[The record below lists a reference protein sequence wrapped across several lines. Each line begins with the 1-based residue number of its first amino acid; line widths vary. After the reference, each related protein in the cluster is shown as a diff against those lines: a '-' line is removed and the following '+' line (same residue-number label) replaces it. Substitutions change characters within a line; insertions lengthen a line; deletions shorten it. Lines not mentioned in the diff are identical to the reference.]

1 MFHLLAKGDVTLS
14 KCHGTV
20 TPLRPAKTRCGSS
33 IYFLKRQIKICR
45 NERNGRPNNRWTFR
59 VQRCHRLSTFWW
71 YPAAPIHFPLNERV
85 GFSVDLRFPGSPVI
99 EKHHLPTAE
108 TPRAWRCRYIPH
120 RLVSLLVLIHFCFWF
135 DHWQFCSV
143 FFHLINNLLLFW
155 SWLYL
160 HCDCT
165 TCAETNLLCY
175 ANLPLYWL
183 FISFLFF
190 IFLHAFFKSS
200 TNLMVLYCNPLGPTL
215 FSPTTSTTPP
225 PPTTTTTSC
234 NLVQSKCTMNPLC
247 PPMTTGLVNLS
258 GCSSNQP
265 KIPKFCCYKPYV
277 CNIYM

>member
-20 TPLRPAKTRCGSS
+20 TPLQPVKTRCGSS
-33 IYFLKRQIKICR
+33 VYFLKRQIKICR
-45 NERNGRPNNRWTFR
+45 NERMDVRTT
-59 VQRCHRLSTFWW
+59 VELSVLKGATDCPRFGDTQL
-71 YPAAPIHFPLNERV
+71 PIHFPLNERV
-85 GFSVDLRFPGSPVI
+85 GFSVDLCFPGSPVI
-99 EKHHLPTAE
+99 KKHHLPT
-108 TPRAWRCRYIPH
+108 AWRCRYIPH

-143 FFHLINNLLLFW
+143 FSTWLTIFCCFDQ

-165 TCAETNLLCY
+165 TCAETKLLCY

-215 FSPTTSTTPP
+215 FSPTTSTTTTPP
-225 PPTTTTTSC
+225 PPTTTTSC

>member
-1 MFHLLAKGDVTLS
+1 MS
-14 KCHGTV
+14 KWGSVLNCV
-20 TPLRPAKTRCGSS
+20 FLEYLELKSKRLRRREK
-33 IYFLKRQIKICR
+33 
-45 NERNGRPNNRWTFR
+45 W
-59 VQRCHRLSTFWW
+59 RCH
-71 YPAAPIHFPLNERV
+71 YAPH
-85 GFSVDLRFPGSPVI
+85 
-99 EKHHLPTAE
+99 
-108 TPRAWRCRYIPH
+108 PH
-120 RLVSLLVLIHFCFWF
+120 RLLSLLVLIHY
-135 DHWQFCSV
+135 
-143 FFHLINNLLLFW
+143 FFGLIIDTFALFLNLMNNLLLFW

-165 TCAETNLLCY
+165 TCAEDKLAVF
-175 ANLPLYWL
+175 ANLTLYWL

-215 FSPTTSTTPP
+215 FSPTTSTTSTPP
-225 PPTTTTTSC
+225 PPSTTTTTTTSC